1 MLVLNWELINMSS
14 NQQKYSIVLDGVN
27 KLSAPLAGAGK
38 ALNKLESDAAG
49 TNNQLSKFQTQQKN
63 IAGYQL
69 AQATLKKTRTE
80 MKSLSQASSELSNEI
95 NQAKLALSSQEQA
108 LDKARVNLARLRSET
123 ELSEKVSKSQRA
135 ELRAA
140 EKQVKELQK
149 NYSSQEKQVNDLNN
163 ALRRNENQLGKSTKK
178 MSSQSAQIGQL
189 KHQLSS
195 AGVNTNAL
203 GAEQLRLAKKTDA
216 ATLALTKQK
225 ASLKELR
232 AIEARK
238 GVRAGERGELA
249 GQAMGTAVA
258 AMPLLGV
265 GSRAVDFQSAFL
277 DIKKVVSFDSAEDE
291 HRFTGKMKSLAT
303 ETGMSQIGMAEI
315 VASAGK
321 SGIGSDK
328 EKTAQEN
335 QADLLKFARES
346 AEMAVAFGIDAAK
359 AGETLA
365 TFQASM
371 GLEGDKAL
379 SLAKTANLLADNLAN
394 TDPKQIAEILA
405 KEGATAMSAG
415 LSAIDTA
422 ALAGSLFSA
431 DGSEDRSAT
440 ALKGITGAL
449 TKGFSATGAQKEAY
463 GMLGLDADDIAAGM
477 QDDARGTIIEVFTA
491 LKEADAV
498 DRSAL
503 VSQLFGD
510 EAKGAV
516 TKLIGS
522 MDGDKGLVAT
532 MKLAGEAAKAASAW
546 EGELSGRRGSAQF
559 KLDAAKSSLDRMI
572 TALGDGFLPIID
584 VAAPMVTTVAESIAG
599 LLEQTP
605 ELATGLA
612 VLTAGAIAAKTA
624 IIGFKLGKNIL
635 GAGKDLLT
643 QKKLTSSVL
652 STSNAA
658 KNASRNIDRLNRKL
672 NGLGAGSQGG
682 GGYQPEGRSSK
693 GKRRGGRLASVG
705 KSLGRNKWARR
716 AGFLTGATA
725 LTLMPGAAS
734 AADTL
739 TMGGDLVDGIGGMAG
754 LLPKAGMLAGVGSLA
769 GKLVKPLGIAA
780 SSLGLVDAING
791 GDAKDVGGAAGDLT
805 GGIGG
810 AMAGAALGTLIL
822 PGIGT
827 AIGGMLGGIG
837 GGAAGEWLGEK
848 IGGLFS
854 KNQTDAPMLAKDKKQ
869 IDQIANA
876 AVKKEFKQEIN
887 VQVSLTPTG
896 DAAYD
901 AKLAEDAAQK
911 TSMAIAS
918 VAPPDLEL
926 AMANTL
932 GDT

>member
-80 MKSLSQASSELSNEI
+80 MKSLSQASSELSSEI
-95 NQAKLALSSQEQA
+95 NQAKLALSSQEQE

-178 MSSQSAQIGQL
+178 MSSQAAQIGQL

-258 AMPLLGV
+258 AIPLIGV

-277 DIKKVVSFDSAEDE
+277 DIKKVVSFDNEQDE
-291 HRFTGKMKSLAT
+291 HRFTAKMKSLAT

-394 TDPKQIAEILA
+394 TDPKQIAEVLA
-405 KEGATAMSAG
+405 KEGATAMSSG

-449 TKGFSATGAQKEAY
+449 TKGFSATGSQKEAY

-477 QDDARGTIIEVFTA
+477 QSDARSTIIEVFTA
-491 LKEADAV
+491 LKEADDV

-503 VSQLFGD
+503 VSQLFGE

-516 TKLIGS
+516 IKLIGS

-532 MKLAGEAAKAASAW
+532 MKLASEAAKAASAW

-559 KLDAAKSSLDRMI
+559 KIDAAKSSLDRMI
-572 TALGDGFLPIID
+572 TAIGDGFLPIID
-584 VAAPMVTTVAESIAG
+584 VAAPMVTTVAESVAE

-635 GAGKDLLT
+635 GTGKDLLT

-658 KNASRNIDRLNRKL
+658 NNASRSIDRLNRKL
-672 NGLGAGSQGG
+672 NGLGAGSHGG
-682 GGYQPEGRSSK
+682 SGYQSK
-693 GKRRGGRLASVG
+693 GKSRVGRLAGVG

-739 TMGGDLVDGIGGMAG
+739 TLGGDLVDGIGGMAG
-754 LLPKAGMLAGVGSLA
+754 LLPNSGMLAGVGSLA

-780 SSLGLVDAING
+780 SSIGLVDAING

-822 PGIGT
+822 PGVGT

-848 IGGLFS
+848 IAGLFS
-854 KNQTDAPMLAKDKKQ
+854 TNQTDAPVGAKDKKQ
-869 IDQIANA
+869 IEQIANA
-876 AVKKEFKQEIN
+876 ASKKEFKQEIN
-887 VQVSLTPTG
+887 VQVTLTPTG
-896 DAAYD
+896 DSAYD
-901 AKLAEDAAQK
+901 AKLAEDVAQK
-911 TSMAIAS
+911 SSMAIAS